1 MWSKQKSR
9 NSSSLLYVEYAV
21 WKSRRWV
28 TRCVNAVRWHKCNT
42 STGMT
47 TLPGFWTGQSRNSMD
62 LMSQK
67 NGMSTSQNRVIETA
81 NIKLLWDFT
90 IQTDREIQA
99 RRPDII
105 LVNRKENEYIV
116 IDIAVPGD
124 ASIADI
130 DKEKEKIQK
139 YQDIRR
145 EIAHQNVCGSSGGWF
160 TRHGYQEPCQ
170 AHWED
175 WNPNKNWTPV
185 LKAALLGSA
194 RLLKNVLEAKGCEI
208 QPALNVLTMDQQ
220 LSKLRKK

>member
-1 MWSKQKSR
+1 
-9 NSSSLLYVEYAV
+9 
-21 WKSRRWV
+21 
-28 TRCVNAVRWHKCNT
+28 
-42 STGMT
+42 
-47 TLPGFWTGQSRNSMD
+47 MD
-62 LMSQK
+62 LISQK

-145 EIAHQNVCGSSGGWF
+145 EIAHQNVCGSMWWLV
-160 TRHGYQEPCQ
+160 H
-170 AHWED
+170 
-175 WNPNKNWTPV
+175 
-185 LKAALLGSA
+185 
-194 RLLKNVLEAKGCEI
+194 
-208 QPALNVLTMDQQ
+208 
-220 LSKLRKK
+220 